1 MEISYRRPLK
11 GGSLNTVR
19 WFTPVPAHRLPN
31 KGKEIMTTNP
41 KAKNTIPSPK
51 KAAEELF
58 WKTILAGCPT
68 LFPGFTKN
76 GVKPA

>member
-1 MEISYRRPLK
+1 
-11 GGSLNTVR
+11 
-19 WFTPVPAHRLPN
+19 
-31 KGKEIMTTNP
+31 MTTNP